1 MGGHGARF
9 RPDDR
14 RRTVRRMTTLRLVL
28 HGKQAQNP
36 AVRAA
41 VAAERAAGHRVDVR
55 VTWEGGDGARL
66 AEEASRMGVERVA
79 AGGGDGTINEV
90 VTGLL
95 AARGADGRGAALA
108 VVPLGTANDF
118 AHACRIPLEPG
129 PALHLATT
137 AEPRPIDVGRVNGRA
152 VINLATGGF
161 GTEIT
166 VETSPV
172 LKKVLHGAA
181 YLVTGLAHLAE
192 LRPVKAS
199 FEGSGFSWRGELLV
213 LAVGNGRQAGGG
225 HVLCPDALI
234 DDGLLDLS
242 ILPDLPRAERT
253 AALRELIQQGK
264 VALWRHSVTARLPW
278 LELTA
283 DEPVQVNLDGEP
295 ISGKTLRFE
304 VLPGAVKACLP
315 ADAPVFR
322 RP

>member
-1 MGGHGARF
+1 
-9 RPDDR
+9 
-14 RRTVRRMTTLRLVL
+14 
-28 HGKQAQNP
+28 
-36 AVRAA
+36 
-41 VAAERAAGHRVDVR
+41 
-55 VTWEGGDGARL
+55 
-66 AEEASRMGVERVA
+66 
-79 AGGGDGTINEV
+79 
-90 VTGLL
+90 
-95 AARGADGRGAALA
+95 
-108 VVPLGTANDF
+108 
-118 AHACRIPLEPG
+118 
-129 PALHLATT
+129 
-137 AEPRPIDVGRVNGRA
+137 
-152 VINLATGGF
+152 
-161 GTEIT
+161 

-225 HVLCPDALI
+225 HVLGPDALI

>member
-1 MGGHGARF
+1 
-9 RPDDR
+9 
-14 RRTVRRMTTLRLVL
+14 MTALRVVL

-41 VAAERAAGHRVDVR
+41 VAAERSAGHQVEVR
-55 VTWEGGDGARL
+55 VTWEAGDAARL
-66 AEEASRMGVERVA
+66 TEEAVRLGFERVV

-90 VTGLL
+90 TAGLL
-95 AARGADGRGAALA
+95 AAKETARALPALA
-108 VVPLGTANDF
+108 VLPLGTANDF